1 MFSDNFLKQLESPT
15 KTNTLLIIETRLSYT
30 PQSFSYDDLIKDAV
44 LKNNIG
50 KKKKKNLFII
60 YLFIFTFFYLVTCP
74 DF

>member
-44 LKNNIG
+44 LKNNIEKCM
-50 KKKKKNLFII
+50 KKI
-60 YLFIFTFFYLVTCP
+60 
-74 DF
+74 